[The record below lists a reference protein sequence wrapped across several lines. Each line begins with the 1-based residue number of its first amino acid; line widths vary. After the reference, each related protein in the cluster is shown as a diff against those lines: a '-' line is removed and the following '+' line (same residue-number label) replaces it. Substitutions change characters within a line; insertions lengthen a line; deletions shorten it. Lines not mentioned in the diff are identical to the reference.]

1 MREPT
6 RTRSRARPH
15 EHTRDDDGSVPL
27 RSEWRPTA
35 ETKTFM
41 RKQQHTMVKRVAAL
55 LAIVVLVLTL
65 SGRLSVAT
73 SAPAPADRP
82 DAIIVLAGGVDA
94 RGVPHCTVA
103 ERLSA
108 AANASRAYGGAP
120 IPILLNGG
128 GTTWKPRHVDRNGFS
143 IPEAAL
149 MAKHIARTAGVKPS
163 ALYPESFSDDTIG
176 NAFFARTMHTDLRPE
191 WRDLLVIT
199 SQFQIARTEAI
210 YGWIFGLSPRARR
223 PYRLRFASVSDAC
236 LDPRIL
242 ALRQS
247 KEAESLRKFLAG
259 PLGRLTSLAD
269 VHEFIFHRHGGYT
282 AQGALSKQPLDS
294 KLAETY

>member
-1 MREPT
+1 
-6 RTRSRARPH
+6 
-15 EHTRDDDGSVPL
+15 
-27 RSEWRPTA
+27 
-35 ETKTFM
+35 M
-41 RKQQHTMVKRVAAL
+41 RKQQQKMVKRIIAL
-55 LAIVVLVLTL
+55 LAIVVLVLIISGSL
-65 SGRLSVAT
+65 STAAT
-73 SAPAPADRP
+73 AHAQSERP
-82 DAIIVLAGGVDA
+82 DVIIVLAGGVDS

-108 AANASRAYGGAP
+108 AANASHADGDRR

-128 GTTWKPRHVDRNGFS
+128 GTTWKPRHIDRNGFS

-149 MAKHIARTAGVKPS
+149 MAKHLARAAGIKPNL
-163 ALYPESFSDDTIG
+163 LYPESFSDDTIG

-210 YGWIFGLSPRARR
+210 YHWIFGLSPRPRR
-223 PYRLRFASVSDAC
+223 PYRLRFMSVSDEC

-242 ALRQS
+242 GLRQN
-247 KEAESLRKFLAG
+247 KEADSLRKFLAG
-259 PLGRLTSLAD
+259 PLAQMTSMAD
-269 VHEFIFHRHGGYT
+269 VHEFMFHRHGGYT
-282 AQGALSKQPLDS
+282 VQGMLSKQPLDS